1 MLVAM
6 TLLAATMTRLAD
18 LAAVVE
24 TDKMPET
31 QEFCVTGTVSYVL
44 VFQYKLCH
52 ILMEDSG
59 VGVDV
64 IGSFR
69 NSPTPDLGDRVRLD
83 GKISPSGA
91 GSVRPKFSRLE
102 IIGHGEAPRPLEG
115 PAAEVM
121 GGRCDFHRAYLVG
134 EVRDV
139 EPSGSDPYWIYLSI
153 ISDAHQ
159 YYVPIPTLDT
169 PLAQFEA
176 LVGSTVKIDGFPDSH
191 NGSFRFLN
199 ERRFLAAGMKNIE
212 VLSPPPADPF
222 EKAPSV
228 ESLRRLSPEKLP
240 RLGRHKTS
248 GRLITIWQSRN
259 ALLLMPDGRK
269 ALVFFSEA
277 GGLKRGDTVEAIGY
291 PSTDGFTLVLSRAIG
306 RSAPGTPFAE
316 PEVSFL
322 SENDVENRL
331 SSDFLRKSSLQ
342 GRRIQICGE
351 VDDFSDVCRER
362 KIFPLSI
369 AGRLLEVDYSA
380 APDSCADFAK
390 GCRIRLTGTCVL
402 TSENWASLSSGA
414 HLTGIRLVVDGPH
427 DVEILA
433 YPPWWTPARLASVVT
448 ALLLLL
454 SATLL
459 WNRSLHR
466 LSEKRGRELFR
477 ERSANALAEL
487 KTSER
492 TRLAAEIHDAISQVL
507 TGAAM
512 QLDAGEVQTAKRIL
526 ASCRR
531 ELRECLW
538 DLRSHALDAESFA
551 EAIRETLA
559 PHLGETNV
567 SIDIDIP
574 ASKMSESMRHAALC
588 IIREAT
594 VNAIRHGR
602 ARNVAVSGGLD
613 EGRLEFS
620 VVDDG
625 RGFDPAYAKGSKD
638 GHFGLLGMN
647 ERAKAFGGAVT
658 IVSSPENG
666 TEVSVVLHDIKKEK
680 E

>member
-1 MLVAM
+1 MLFAL
-6 TLLAATMTRLAD
+6 TFLTAAMTRLAD

-24 TDKMPET
+24 ADTMPET
-31 QEFCVTGTVSYVL
+31 RDFCVTGTVSYVL

-52 ILMEDSG
+52 VLIENEG
-59 VGVDV
+59 IGVDV

-69 NSPTPDLGDRVRLD
+69 NSPTPDLGDWVRLD
-83 GKISPSGA
+83 GKIAPSGA
-91 GSVRPKFSRLE
+91 GGFLPKFSRLE

-139 EPSGSDPYWIYLSI
+139 EPSGTDPCWTYLSI

-169 PLAQFEA
+169 PLEQFEA
-176 LVGSTVKIDGFPDSH
+176 LVGSTVKIDGFPDPH
-191 NGSFRFLN
+191 NRSFRFLD

-222 EKAPSV
+222 EKAPPV
-228 ESLRRLSPEKLP
+228 ESLRRLSPEMLP

-248 GRLITIWQSRN
+248 GQLITIWQSRN

-269 ALVFFSEA
+269 ALVVFSEA
-277 GGLKRGDTVEAIGY
+277 GGLKRGDTVEVIGY
-291 PSTDGFTLVLSRAIG
+291 PSTDGFTLLLSRAIG
-306 RSAPGTPFAE
+306 RAVPSTPFTE
-316 PEVSFL
+316 PEVTSL
-322 SENDVENRL
+322 SEDDIKNRL
-331 SSDFLRKSSLQ
+331 SNDFLRKSSLQ
-342 GRRIQICGE
+342 GKRIQIGGE
-351 VDDFSDVCRER
+351 IDDFSDVCRER

-380 APDSCADFAK
+380 VPDACADIVK
-390 GCRIRLTGTCVL
+390 GCRVCLTGTCVL

-414 HLTGIRLVVDGPH
+414 HLTGIRLVVDSPH
-427 DVEILA
+427 DVKILA
-433 YPPWWTPARLASVVT
+433 YPPWWTPARLAGVVA

-454 SATLL
+454 SATLF
-459 WNRSLHR
+459 WNRSIRR

-477 ERSANALAEL
+477 ERSANAFAEL
-487 KTSER
+487 KTAER

-512 QLDAGEVQTAKRIL
+512 QLDAGEIQTAKRIL

-538 DLRSHALDAESFA
+538 DLRSHALDAENFA
-551 EAIRETLA
+551 DAIRETLA
-559 PHLGETNV
+559 PHLGEINV

-574 ASKMSESMRHAALC
+574 SSEMSESLRHAALC

-594 VNAIRHGR
+594 VNAIRHGK
-602 ARNVAVSGGLD
+602 ARNIAISGGLD
-613 EGRLEFS
+613 GRRLEFS

-625 RGFDPAYAKGSKD
+625 RGFDPARAKGSKD
-638 GHFGLLGMN
+638 GHFGLLGMR
-647 ERAKAFGGAVT
+647 ERAKAFNGLIALT
-658 IVSSPENG
+658 SSPGNG
-666 TEVSVVLHDIKKEK
+666 TEVSVTLEAQS
-680 E
+680 EN

>member
-1 MLVAM
+1 MLFAM
-6 TLLAATMTRLAD
+6 TLLAAAMTRLAD

-24 TDKMPET
+24 TDTMPET
-31 QEFCVTGTVSYVL
+31 RDFCVTGTVSYVL

-52 ILMEDSG
+52 ILIEDRG

-69 NSPTPDLGDRVRLD
+69 HSPTPEMGDIVRLD
-83 GKISPSGA
+83 GKIVPCGA
-91 GSVRPKFSRLE
+91 GSVMPKFSRLK
-102 IIGHGEAPRPLEG
+102 IMGHGEAPRPLEG

-139 EPSGSDPYWIYLSI
+139 EPSGSDPCWTYLSV

-176 LVGSTVKIDGFPDSH
+176 LVGSTVKIDGYPDPH
-191 NGSFRFLN
+191 NSSFRFLN
-199 ERRFLAAGMKNIE
+199 ERRFLAAGMKSIE
-212 VLSPPPADPF
+212 VLSPPPVDPF
-222 EKAPSV
+222 EKVSPV
-228 ESLRRLSPEKLP
+228 ESLRRLSPEALP
-240 RLGRHKTS
+240 RLGRHKAS
-248 GRLITIWQSRN
+248 GRLVTVWQSRN

-269 ALVFFSEA
+269 VLVSFSEA
-277 GGLKRGDTVEAIGY
+277 DGLKRGDIVEVAGY
-291 PSTDGFTLVLSRAIG
+291 PSTDGFTLTLSRAIG
-306 RSAPGTPFAE
+306 RPLPGEPFTE
-316 PEVSFL
+316 PEVKSL
-322 SENDVENRL
+322 SESDVRNRL
-331 SSDFLRKSSLQ
+331 ANDFLRKGTLQ
-342 GRRIQICGE
+342 GKRIQICGE
-351 VDDFSDVCRER
+351 VDDFSDGCRER
-362 KIFPLSI
+362 KTFPLSVV
-369 AGRLLEVDYSA
+369 GRLLEVDFSTA
-380 APDSCADFAK
+380 SDACNGLVK
-390 GCRIRLTGTCVL
+390 GCKVCITGTCVL

-433 YPPWWTPARLASVVT
+433 YPPWWTPARLAGVVT

-551 EAIRETLA
+551 AAIRETLA
-559 PHLGETNV
+559 PHLGETSV
-567 SIDIDIP
+567 SIDIDVP
-574 ASKMSESMRHAALC
+574 SSRMSESLRHAALC

-613 EGRLEFS
+613 DGRLEFS

-625 RGFDPAYAKGSKD
+625 RGFDPAHAKGSKD

-658 IVSSPENG
+658 IVSSPGNG
-666 TEVSVVLHDIKKEK
+666 TEVSVVLQDITKGKE
-680 E
+680 